1 MSSET
6 PARLRVALDPALAPY
21 APEVKYVLRTL
32 LTSAGYAFELMWS
45 SELPPGEDVHIYYG
59 RESNA
64 PRSALH
70 IHAFPQGFARW
81 STLDP
86 LRVIDQDGIPFLC
99 FDDCSQQPIRRTDS
113 RTEIDNDIVFASFWL
128 LVGASEGT
136 VSRDRWDNLHVQY
149 SFIVKSGLVR
159 RPAVSLY
166 AAFLREYFEQR
177 GLRALRPTWSSGER
191 KAAFSFT
198 HDVDYPQMIR
208 WIESLR
214 LLRSRGVR
222 AFNSIA
228 GIWSGSNHFWKFAD
242 WVEFERTFGAR
253 PAFYFMA
260 RQGSLLQYARGTP
273 DAFYNIRS
281 RAFQELFPYLRQNGS
296 EIGLHASYH
305 AHKSTTQLQHEKNV
319 LEQAAGVTV
328 RGGRHHYWHLDPE
341 APHSTLLKHEHIGM
355 QYDSSL
361 GFEFYPGWR
370 RGSCH
375 PFGVF
380 HTGERREL
388 DLVQVPPT
396 WMDDHFDRRR
406 AINHIDQPEQTAREL
421 MDTARGVGGVIVVD
435 YHARGMNE
443 DFYPQYGRWLR
454 SFAKDN
460 FDSTLQHVTPAEV
473 AAEYNSLRRT
483 LQANSRDAAVDR
495 ERVLV
500 QSAADTPAVA
510 IQGD

>member
-1 MSSET
+1 
-6 PARLRVALDPALAPY
+6 
-21 APEVKYVLRTL
+21 
-32 LTSAGYAFELMWS
+32 
-45 SELPPGEDVHIYYG
+45 
-59 RESNA
+59 
-64 PRSALH
+64 
-70 IHAFPQGFARW
+70 
-81 STLDP
+81 
-86 LRVIDQDGIPFLC
+86 
-99 FDDCSQQPIRRTDS
+99 
-113 RTEIDNDIVFASFWL
+113 
-128 LVGASEGT
+128 
-136 VSRDRWDNLHVQY
+136 
-149 SFIVKSGLVR
+149 
-159 RPAVSLY
+159 
-166 AAFLREYFEQR
+166 
-177 GLRALRPTWSSGER
+177 
-191 KAAFSFT
+191 
-198 HDVDYPQMIR
+198 
-208 WIESLR
+208 
-214 LLRSRGVR
+214 
-222 AFNSIA
+222 
-228 GIWSGSNHFWKFAD
+228 
-242 WVEFERTFGAR
+242 
-253 PAFYFMA
+253 
-260 RQGSLLQYARGTP
+260 
-273 DAFYNIRS
+273 
-281 RAFQELFPYLRQNGS
+281 
-296 EIGLHASYH
+296 
-305 AHKSTTQLQHEKNV
+305 V

-483 LQANSRDAAVDR
+483 LQAHSRDAAVDR